1 VSVLFYLYF
10 SGKRHVTFWC
20 LISWWALVVLEACS
34 CNAVFGPELR
44 VRTNAG
50 LKYAS
55 RLKCFIDK
63 DANNWRRNVTPRD
76 MIAECRNNRTVVAMA
91 TVQHLHYNTQSI
103 EAKTNNE
110 SVPGGGCIE
119 GPTRYPSRYRNCNN
133 TVRQRR
139 QQQCDGNQLRASWN
153 HRLRSAMPST
163 PVGFDRWLLYW
174 ETLFLDLCSTVYSRL
189 HSTQPPAL
197 TYCFG
202 RRDVSVNW
210 NWN

>member
-1 VSVLFYLYF
+1 MSVLFYLYF

-76 MIAECRNNRTVVAMA
+76 MIAEYCRNNRTVVAMA

-110 SVPGGGCIE
+110 SLVAVSRDRRDIQVGIE
-119 GPTRYPSRYRNCNN
+119 TAIIPS
-133 TVRQRR
+133 
-139 QQQCDGNQLRASWN
+139 DSEGSS
-153 HRLRSAMPST
+153 SAMATNCVHP
-163 PVGFDRWLLYW
+163 GIIAC
-174 ETLFLDLCSTVYSRL
+174 DLRCRRRLSVLTDDCSTGKHCS
-189 HSTQPPAL
+189 
-197 TYCFG
+197 
-202 RRDVSVNW
+202 
-210 NWN
+210 